1 MDMNITH
8 LLYSI
13 QTLLTINCICIM
25 NLNKFK
31 NVLPLA
37 LAAVF
42 FVSCS
47 DDDNAPEIPMETETD
62 IVDVAITDS
71 NLSILVE
78 ALTEAELVATLQGNG
93 PFTVFAPTNAA
104 FEAFLADNNFA
115 SLDDIP
121 EETLKQVLLNH
132 VVAGD
137 VKAADLETTYYSSS
151 STAGVDGK
159 NLSLY
164 VNTMDGVTI
173 NGSSVATAD
182 IEASNGTIHVV
193 DKVIGLPNVVN
204 HATYNSAFTELV
216 GALTTDGNTVF
227 TDLLSST
234 EQKFTVFAPT
244 NDAFTAFE
252 NPSEYDLNA
261 ILSNHVIVGAALAAG
276 DLSNSYANTAAVNED
291 GDNLSIYVN
300 TDDGVT
306 LNGISKVIIA
316 DVVTTNGIIHAVETV
331 IDLPTVVT
339 FATADSEN
347 FSSLVGA
354 LTADGQPDFVSIL
367 SSTTENNPFTVFAPL
382 NSAFE
387 ALAEV
392 PTGEDLTAVLTHHV
406 IAEANIVSG
415 DLSDGLVSP
424 ATLQGDA
431 LTFTASEE
439 TFVITDGAGNMGINI
454 VKADVQAINGVI
466 HAIDTV
472 LIPGS

>member
-1 MDMNITH
+1 MI
-8 LLYSI
+8 
-13 QTLLTINCICIM
+13 
-25 NLNKFK
+25 LNNFK
-31 NVLPLA
+31 GLLPLA
-37 LAAVF
+37 LVSIL

-47 DDDNAPEIPMETETD
+47 DDDNAPEIPQEMPETT
-62 IVDVAITDS
+62 IVDVALSDS

-78 ALTEAELVATLQGNG
+78 ALDEADLVTTLKGNG
-93 PFTVFAPTNAA
+93 PFTVFAPTDSA
-104 FEAFLADNNFA
+104 FQAFLADNNFS

-132 VVAGD
+132 VVSSN
-137 VKAADLETTYYSSS
+137 VKAADLETAYYSSS

-216 GALTTDGNTVF
+216 GALTADGNTVF
-227 TDLLSST
+227 TDLLSGT
-234 EQKFTVFAPT
+234 DQKFTVFAPT

-252 NPSEYDLNA
+252 NSNGNELNS
-261 ILSNHVIVGAALAAG
+261 ILSNHVIAGAALAAG
-276 DLSNSYANTAAVNED
+276 DLSNSYANTAATNED

-306 LNGISKVIIA
+306 LNGSSKVIIA
-316 DVVTTNGIIHAVETV
+316 DVVTTNGIIHAVDTV

-354 LTADGQPDFVSIL
+354 LTSEGQPDFVSIL
-367 SSTTENNPFTVFAPL
+367 SSTTENNPFTVFAPV
-382 NSAFE
+382 NSAFA
-387 ALAEV
+387 ALTAV
-392 PTGEDLTAVLTHHV
+392 PEGEDLTAVLTHHV
-406 IAEANIVSG
+406 IAEANIVSS

-431 LTFTASEE
+431 LTFSASGDSFE
-439 TFVITDGAGNMGINI
+439 ITDGAGNMGIAI

-466 HAIDTV
+466 HAVDMV
-472 LIPGS
+472 LIPSASED

>member
-1 MDMNITH
+1 MI
-8 LLYSI
+8 
-13 QTLLTINCICIM
+13 
-25 NLNKFK
+25 LNNFK
-31 NVLPLA
+31 GLLPLA
-37 LAAVF
+37 LVSIL

-47 DDDNAPEIPMETETD
+47 DDDNAPEIPQEMPETT
-62 IVDVAITDS
+62 IVDVAISDS

-78 ALTEAELVATLQGNG
+78 ALDEADLVTTLKGSG
-93 PFTVFAPTNAA
+93 PFTVFAPTDSA
-104 FEAFLADNNFA
+104 FQAFLADNNFS

-132 VVAGD
+132 VVAGN
-137 VKAADLETTYYSSS
+137 VKAADLETAYYSSS

-164 VNTMDGVTI
+164 VKTMDGVTI

-216 GALTTDGNTVF
+216 GALTADGNTVF
-227 TDLLSST
+227 TDLLSGT
-234 EQKFTVFAPT
+234 DQKFTVFAPT

-252 NPSEYDLNA
+252 NPNGNELNS
-261 ILSNHVIVGAALAAG
+261 ILSNHVIAGAALAAG
-276 DLSNSYANTAAVNED
+276 DLSNSYANTAATNED

-306 LNGISKVIIA
+306 LNGFSKVIIA
-316 DVVTTNGIIHAVETV
+316 DVVTTNGIIHAVDTV

-354 LTADGQPDFVSIL
+354 LTSEGQPDFVSIL
-367 SSTTENNPFTVFAPL
+367 SSTTENNPFTVFAPV
-382 NSAFE
+382 NSAFA
-387 ALAEV
+387 ALTAV
-392 PTGEDLTAVLTHHV
+392 PEGEDLTAVLTHHV
-406 IAEANIVSG
+406 IAEANIVSS

-431 LTFTASEE
+431 LTFSASGDSFE
-439 TFVITDGAGNMGINI
+439 ITDGAGNMGIAI

-466 HAIDTV
+466 HAVDMV
-472 LIPGS
+472 LIPSASED

>member
-1 MDMNITH
+1 MI
-8 LLYSI
+8 
-13 QTLLTINCICIM
+13 
-25 NLNKFK
+25 LNNFK
-31 NVLPLA
+31 GLLPLA
-37 LAAVF
+37 LVSIL

-47 DDDNAPEIPMETETD
+47 DDDNAPEIPQEMPETT
-62 IVDVAITDS
+62 IVDVAISDS
-71 NLSILVE
+71 DLSILVE
-78 ALTEAELVATLQGNG
+78 ALDEADLVTTLKGNG
-93 PFTVFAPTNAA
+93 PFTVFAPTDSA
-104 FEAFLADNNFA
+104 FQAFLADNNFS

-132 VVAGD
+132 VVSGN
-137 VKAADLETTYYSSS
+137 VKAADLETAYYSSS

-216 GALTTDGNTVF
+216 GALTADGNTVF
-227 TDLLSST
+227 TDLLSGT
-234 EQKFTVFAPT
+234 DQKFTVFAPT

-252 NPSEYDLNA
+252 NSNGNELNS
-261 ILSNHVIVGAALAAG
+261 ILSNHVIAGAALAAG
-276 DLSNSYANTAAVNED
+276 DLSNSYANTAATNED

-306 LNGISKVIIA
+306 LNGSSKVIIA
-316 DVVTTNGIIHAVETV
+316 DVVTTNGIIHAVDTV

-354 LTADGQPDFVSIL
+354 LTSEGQPDFVSIL
-367 SSTTENNPFTVFAPL
+367 SSTTENNPFTVFAPV
-382 NSAFE
+382 NSAFA
-387 ALAEV
+387 ALTAV
-392 PTGEDLTAVLTHHV
+392 PEGEDLTAVLTHHV
-406 IAEANIVSG
+406 IAEANIVSS

-431 LTFTASEE
+431 LTFSASGDSFE
-439 TFVITDGAGNMGINI
+439 ITDGAGNMGIAI

-466 HAIDTV
+466 HAVDMV
-472 LIPGS
+472 LIPSASED

>member
-1 MDMNITH
+1 MI
-8 LLYSI
+8 
-13 QTLLTINCICIM
+13 
-25 NLNKFK
+25 LNNFK
-31 NVLPLA
+31 GILPLA
-37 LAAVF
+37 LASIF

-62 IVDVAITDS
+62 IVDIAITDS

-78 ALTEAELVATLQGNG
+78 ALDEADLVSTLQGTG
-93 PFTVFAPTNAA
+93 PFTVFAPTNTA
-104 FEAFLADNNFA
+104 FQAFLTENNFA

-132 VVAGD
+132 VVSGN

-164 VNTMDGVTI
+164 VNTADGVTI
-173 NGSSVATAD
+173 NGSAVSTAD

-204 HATYNSAFTELV
+204 HATYNSAFTSLV

-227 TDLLSST
+227 TDLLSDA

-252 NPSEYDLNA
+252 NPNENELNS
-261 ILSNHVIVGAALAAG
+261 ILANHVIAGAALAAG
-276 DLSNSYANTAAVNED
+276 DLSNSYANTAAANAD

-306 LNGISKVIIA
+306 LNGVSKVIIA
-316 DVVTTNGIIHAVETV
+316 DVVTTNGIIHAVDAV

-354 LTADGQPDFVSIL
+354 LTTEGQPDFVSIL
-367 SSTTENNPFTVFAPL
+367 SSTTENNPFTVFAPI
-382 NSAFE
+382 NSAFA
-387 ALAEV
+387 ALTEV
-392 PTGEDLTAVLTHHV
+392 PAGEDLTAVLTHHV

-431 LTFTASEE
+431 LTFTASDE
-439 TFVITDGAGNMGINI
+439 TFVITDGAGNTGIAI

-472 LIPGS
+472 LIPSN

>member
-1 MDMNITH
+1 MI
-8 LLYSI
+8 
-13 QTLLTINCICIM
+13 
-25 NLNKFK
+25 LNNFK
-31 NVLPLA
+31 GLLPLA
-37 LAAVF
+37 LVSIL

-47 DDDNAPEIPMETETD
+47 DDDNAPEIPQEMPETT
-62 IVDVAITDS
+62 IVDVALSDS

-78 ALTEAELVATLQGNG
+78 ALDEADLVTTLKGNG
-93 PFTVFAPTNAA
+93 PFTVFAPTDSA
-104 FEAFLADNNFA
+104 FQAFLADNNFS

-132 VVAGD
+132 VVSGN
-137 VKAADLETTYYSSS
+137 VKAADLETAYYSSS

-216 GALTTDGNTVF
+216 GALTADGNTVF
-227 TDLLSST
+227 TDLLSGT
-234 EQKFTVFAPT
+234 DQKFTVFAPT

-252 NPSEYDLNA
+252 NPNGNELNS
-261 ILSNHVIVGAALAAG
+261 ILSNHVIAGAALAAG
-276 DLSNSYANTAAVNED
+276 DLSNSYANTAATNED

-306 LNGISKVIIA
+306 LNGSSKVIIA
-316 DVVTTNGIIHAVETV
+316 DVVTTNGIIHAVDTV

-354 LTADGQPDFVSIL
+354 LTSEGQPDFVSIL
-367 SSTTENNPFTVFAPL
+367 SSTTENNPFTVFAPV
-382 NSAFE
+382 NSAFA
-387 ALAEV
+387 ALTAV
-392 PTGEDLTAVLTHHV
+392 PEGEDLTAVLTHHV
-406 IAEANIVSG
+406 IAEANIVSS

-431 LTFTASEE
+431 LTFSASGDSFE
-439 TFVITDGAGNMGINI
+439 ITDGAGNMGIAI

-466 HAIDTV
+466 HAVDMV
-472 LIPGS
+472 LIPSASED

>member
-1 MDMNITH
+1 MTTDD
-8 LLYSI
+8 L
-13 QTLLTINCICIM
+13 
-25 NLNKFK
+25 
-31 NVLPLA
+31 
-37 LAAVF
+37 
-42 FVSCS
+42 VS
-47 DDDNAPEIPMETETD
+47 
-62 IVDVAITDS
+62 
-71 NLSILVE
+71 
-78 ALTEAELVATLQGNG
+78 TLQGTG
-93 PFTVFAPTNAA
+93 PFTVFAPTNTA
-104 FEAFLADNNFA
+104 FQAFLTENNFA

-132 VVAGD
+132 VVSGN

-164 VNTMDGVTI
+164 VNTADGVTI
-173 NGSSVATAD
+173 NGSAVSTAD

-204 HATYNSAFTELV
+204 HATYNSAFTSLV

-227 TDLLSST
+227 TDLLSDA

-252 NPSEYDLNA
+252 NPNENELNS
-261 ILSNHVIVGAALAAG
+261 ILANHVIAGAALAAS
-276 DLSNSYANTAAVNED
+276 DLSNSYANTAAANAD

-306 LNGISKVIIA
+306 LNGTSKVIIA
-316 DVVTTNGIIHAVETV
+316 DVVTTNGIIHAVDTV

-354 LTADGQPDFVSIL
+354 LTSEGQPDFVSIL
-367 SSTTENNPFTVFAPL
+367 SSTTENNPFTVFAPV
-382 NSAFE
+382 NSAFA

-392 PTGEDLTAVLTHHV
+392 PAGEDLTAVLTHHV
-406 IAEANIVSG
+406 IAEANIISG

-431 LTFTASEE
+431 LTFTASDE
-439 TFVITDGAGNMGINI
+439 TFVITDGAGNTGIAI
-454 VKADVQAINGVI
+454 VKADVQAINGII

-472 LIPGS
+472 LIPSN